1 MENITLGLII
11 GALGASTVIGF
22 IANLWR
28 DSSNSKEK
36 IPELQNTVSALQ
48 KEVNSLK
55 EIQAQDRLN
64 VANAFGEVKAE
75 FAKINQ
81 SLDYIV
87 KKLE

>member
-48 KEVNSLK
+48 KEVTTLK